1 MFLIVHQLMKVVQ
14 EKERKQSKIFYEFKE
29 KILIN
34 FNFRP
39 IPCTPNKVFEFCWIL
54 FICAKGEH
62 PDQSVDLVTSF
73 HMLLCC
79 VDLMFSNAVN
89 DGRTDLI
96 NQNFPV
102 NTDSSQNCIMK
113 ELCKRHEGTALDAL
127 ETKQYSWQNV
137 IKKFFDED
145 VLHGNKNNF
154 TGLLAKAD
162 FESNL
167 KSLNTI
173 YETYVLSAGE
183 FDERIVLDHYQFGS
197 SCLGAS
203 TSKSEKQIQMDES
216 INTLVP
222 GTPLTRR
229 DKLPEKTFLTPL
241 AAATQSVKNLRSI
254 FNDYNGIPPASLTD
268 LIKTKCNNGETTKI
282 ENILKTM
289 SDKFCCKF
297 QTNAEDRFRMAEAL
311 YYRLLENIIKAEF
324 KIRPN
329 LDLKSLMNVEI
340 FHKTIIVCC
349 VEIVISA
356 YNSQKKFPWV
366 LECFELDAFTF
377 YKIIEM
383 VVLNHQDLLSRDV
396 IKHLNS
402 VSTFFL

>member
-1 MFLIVHQLMKVVQ
+1 
-14 EKERKQSKIFYEFKE
+14 
-29 KILIN
+29 
-34 FNFRP
+34 
-39 IPCTPNKVFEFCWIL
+39 
-54 FICAKGEH
+54 
-62 PDQSVDLVTSF
+62 
-73 HMLLCC
+73 
-79 VDLMFSNAVN
+79 MFSNAVS

-96 NQNFPV
+96 NPNFPV
-102 NTDSSQNCIMK
+102 TTNSSQICIMK
-113 ELCKRHEGTALDAL
+113 ELCNRHEGTTLDAL

-137 IKKFFDED
+137 IKKFFEKE
-145 VLHGNKNNF
+145 VLHGNKYNF
-154 TGLLAKAD
+154 TGLLAKGD

-167 KSLNTI
+167 KSVNII
-173 YETYVLSAGE
+173 YETYVLSCGE

-197 SCLGAS
+197 NSLGAS
-203 TSKSEKQIQMDES
+203 TSKSEKEKQFQIDES
-216 INTLVP
+216 IKPLVP

-229 DKLPEKTFLTPL
+229 ENLPVKTFLTPV
-241 AAATQSVKNLRSI
+241 AAATQNVKNLRTI
-254 FNDYNGIPPASLTD
+254 FNGYDGKPPASLTD
-268 LIKTKCNNGETTKI
+268 LIKSKKCNNGETTKI

-289 SDKFCCKF
+289 SEKFCCKF

-402 VSTFFL
+402 VSIFMSFLLTLNYKLQVTRI